1 MGFAPQA
8 RQVFVKLYAGCR
20 SPNQTGACLMLR
32 EFREFIIK
40 GNAFDLAVGVII
52 GAAFGGIVTS
62 LVSDVLMPPIGMM
75 MGDLNF
81 SDYFVDLTALK
92 ARALGRGPAEIPGSY
107 EAAKQSGHAIIAYG
121 KFLTA
126 LINLLIVGF
135 VIFFLV
141 KQVNRLKRAPAPEPK
156 APATPEDVVLLR
168 EIRDLLAR
176 EERSP
181 AA

>member
-1 MGFAPQA
+1 
-8 RQVFVKLYAGCR
+8 
-20 SPNQTGACLMLR
+20 MLK

-62 LVSDVLMPPIGMM
+62 LVGDILMPPIGVL

-92 ARALGRGPAEIPGSY
+92 AAAFGTEPVQVPASY
-107 EAAKQSGHAIIAYG
+107 DAAKQTGHAILAYG

-135 VIFFLV
+135 VIFLFV
-141 KQVNRLKRAPAPEPK
+141 KQVNRLKREPAAAPKPLE
-156 APATPEDVVLLR
+156 TPEDVQLLK
-168 EIRDLLAR
+168 EIRDLLASR
-176 EERSP
+176 AP
-181 AA
+181 VA

>member
-1 MGFAPQA
+1 
-8 RQVFVKLYAGCR
+8 
-20 SPNQTGACLMLR
+20 MLK
-32 EFREFIIK
+32 EFREFILK

-62 LVSDVLMPPIGMM
+62 LVGDILMPPIGLL
-75 MGDLNF
+75 MGNLNF

-92 ARALGRGPAEIPGSY
+92 AKALGEPGQVPASY
-107 EAAKQSGHAIIAYG
+107 EAAKQAGHAILAYG

-135 VIFFLV
+135 VIFLLV
-141 KQVNRLKRAPAPEPK
+141 KQVNRLKREPAAAPKPQE
-156 APATPEDVVLLR
+156 TPEDVRLLR
-168 EIRDLLAR
+168 EIRDLLASR
-176 EERSP
+176 NS

>member
-1 MGFAPQA
+1 
-8 RQVFVKLYAGCR
+8 
-20 SPNQTGACLMLR
+20 MLK

-62 LVSDVLMPPIGMM
+62 LVGDILMPPIGVL

-92 ARALGRGPAEIPGSY
+92 SQAFGSEPVQVPASY
-107 EAAKQSGHAIIAYG
+107 DAAKQAGHAILAYG

-135 VIFFLV
+135 VIFIFV
-141 KQVNRLKRAPAPEPK
+141 KQVNRLKREPAAAPKPIE
-156 APATPEDVVLLR
+156 TPEDVKLLK
-168 EIRDLLAR
+168 EIRDLLASR
-176 EERSP
+176 VP